1 MMIDRK
7 WIEQLISMAL
17 QEDLG
22 ERGDLTSSAILD
34 GEEQGKAKIVA
45 RQEGILAGVEI
56 CRLVFNQVDSSVE
69 SQVLKN
75 DGQFL
80 SDGEVVLQ
88 LQGSLKSLLMAER
101 TALNFLAH
109 LSGIATL
116 THQFVEAIR
125 GFPVKLLDTRKTTP
139 GWRML
144 EKYAV
149 KVGGGT
155 NHRMGLY
162 DMILIKENHIRSV
175 GGINTAVQKCLDH
188 LRREG
193 ITARIEIEVTSLDE
207 LKEALA
213 LTVDQ
218 IMLDNMSVSEIRQ
231 AVAITSGRV
240 PLEASGTITLEN
252 IREIAATGV
261 DFISVGK
268 ITHSAPAFD
277 FSMLVE

>member
-69 SQVLKN
+69 SQVLKS
-75 DGQFL
+75 DGHFL
-80 SDGEVVLQ
+80 SAGEVVLQ

>member
-34 GEEQGKAKIVA
+34 GKEQGKAKIVA

-69 SQVLKN
+69 SQVLKS

-80 SDGEVVLQ
+80 SAGEVVLQ

-231 AVAITSGRV
+231 AVAVTSGRV

>member
-1 MMIDRK
+1 MIKHK
-7 WIEQLISMAL
+7 WVGQLIAMAL
-17 QEDLG
+17 REDLQR
-22 ERGDLTSSAILD
+22 RGDLTSSAILSSD
-34 GEEQGKAKIVA
+34 EHGKARIIA
-45 RQEGILAGVEI
+45 RQGGVLAGVEV
-56 CRLVFNQVDSSVE
+56 CGLVFRQVDSTVE
-69 SQVLKN
+69 FQILKS
-75 DGQFL
+75 DGQLL
-80 SDGEVVLQ
+80 SNGEVVLQ
-88 LQGSLKSLLMAER
+88 LQGSLRSLLVAER

-109 LSGIATL
+109 LSGIATMAC
-116 THQFVEAIR
+116 QYVEAIR
-125 GFPVKLLDTRKTTP
+125 DFPARLLDTRKTTP

-162 DMILIKENHIRSV
+162 DMILIKENHIRSA
-175 GGINTAVQKCLDH
+175 GNITTAVQSCRNY
-188 LRREG
+188 LRREK
-193 ITARIEIEVTSLDE
+193 IDAPIEVEVTSLDE

-213 LTVDQ
+213 LSVDQ
-218 IMLDNMSVSEIRQ
+218 IMLDNMSIERMRQ
-231 AVAITSGRV
+231 AVAITKGRV

-261 DFISVGK
+261 DFISVGR